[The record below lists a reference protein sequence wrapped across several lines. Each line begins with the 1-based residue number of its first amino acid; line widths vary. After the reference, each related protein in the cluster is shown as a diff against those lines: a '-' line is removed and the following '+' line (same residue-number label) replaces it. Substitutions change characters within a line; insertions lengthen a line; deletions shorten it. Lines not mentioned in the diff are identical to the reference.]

1 MDSPEGIR
9 ADFERL
15 VKRPEP
21 SFDLARAALLVA
33 AESDPQMDVDGC
45 LHTLDT
51 WAETL
56 RARLDPEWNNLQK
69 LARLRSFLF
78 DDLRFRGDHE
88 DYYSPSNSLLHQVMT
103 RRLGVPLTLSIIF
116 MELGWRVGM
125 PFEGVGFPG
134 HFLVRLTGEPR
145 DLLLDPYRDGM
156 SVNQE
161 DCLHMLREISG
172 GKLTM
177 RGEYLQSISKHD
189 MITRLLKNLKGAYLR
204 LDDDEGALAAV
215 DRLLLLHPEDLDEV
229 RDRGPAALPAAALRR
244 GARCPG
250 RVSRGEPRSSRSRG
264 DRAACRDLE
273 TAGGEPQLGQR
284 STARTGA
291 GAAVGCGRRVSGGA
305 G

>member
-15 VKRPEP
+15 VKRPETT
-21 SFDLARAALLVA
+21 FDLARAALLVA
-33 AESDPQMDVDGC
+33 AESDPRMDVDGC

-78 DDLRFRGDHE
+78 DDLHFRGDQE
-88 DYYSPSNSLLHQVMT
+88 DYYSPSNSLLNQVMT

-116 MELGWRVGM
+116 MELGWRVGI

-156 SVNQE
+156 SVSEE
-161 DCLHMLREISG
+161 DCLRMLYEISG
-172 GKLTM
+172 GKLQM
-177 RGEYLQSISKHD
+177 RGEYLNSVSKHD

-204 LDDDEGALAAV
+204 QENDVGALAAV
-215 DRLLLLHPEDLDEV
+215 DRLLLLHPEDLDEL
-229 RDRGPAALPAAALRR
+229 RDRGLLLYRLQRYGPAIECLNRYLEENPEAEDREAVEGHLRNLRR
-244 GARCPG
+244 LLA
-250 RVSRGEPRSSRSRG
+250 S
-264 DRAACRDLE
+264 LN
-273 TAGGEPQLGQR
+273 
-284 STARTGA
+284 
-291 GAAVGCGRRVSGGA
+291 
-305 G
+305 

>member
-15 VKRPEP
+15 VKRPETT
-21 SFDLARAALLVA
+21 FDLARAALLVA
-33 AESDPQMDVDGC
+33 AESDPRMDVDGC

-88 DYYSPSNSLLHQVMT
+88 DYYSPTNSLLNQVMT

-116 MELGWRVGM
+116 MELGWRVGI

-145 DLLLDPYRDGM
+145 DLLLDPFRDGM
-156 SVNQE
+156 SVNLD
-161 DCLHMLREISG
+161 DCLRMLQEISG
-172 GKLTM
+172 GKLQM
-177 RGEYLQSISKHD
+177 RGEYLNSVSKHD

-204 LDDDEGALAAV
+204 QDDDHGALAAV
-215 DRLLLLHPEDLDEV
+215 DRLLLLHPQDLDEV
-229 RDRGPAALPAAALRR
+229 RDRGLLLYRLQRYGSALAALARYLEECPDAPDREHVEGHVVNLRR
-244 GARCPG
+244 L
-250 RVSRGEPRSSRSRG
+250 V
-264 DRAACRDLE
+264 
-273 TAGGEPQLGQR
+273 AGLN
-284 STARTGA
+284 
-291 GAAVGCGRRVSGGA
+291 
-305 G
+305 